1 MMADQNKENYYKEQ
15 TRTWSKN
22 KQNRREY
29 SKMRLF
35 KLCLVLYFHLIRWG
49 EWRQTRGE
57 RKV

>member
-35 KLCLVLYFHLIRWG
+35 KPCLV
-49 EWRQTRGE
+49 
-57 RKV
+57 